1 MIAPSTFVISPPYRE
16 NVPLG
21 AAFWVGVGAL
31 FVATLTP
38 REAGREAIA
47 LLVTQ
52 IDRSPYLVDAIATL
66 SRKAASGDRE
76 ALEAFLLTTVF
87 VPTRKILFL
96 IGLSVLAW
104 PLVTAARTAE
114 WCRDAVALVRQAKI
128 ALVVCFGLLLL
139 VVPGGLRQMG
149 DGFARLSEDP
159 FGAPASVYARRL
171 LVPALAEASG
181 FRGGV
186 YYLAFSFLLGLLSV
200 LLLVIWCER
209 ARLRLPTWV
218 LLSIASSSF
227 IVYNHLM
234 PGYVDQMLV
243 VLVLSI
249 GLLPLDSRGRLAIVA
264 LGLVTHELSLLL
276 IGPVVIWAYTS
287 RERTAAAGVILA
299 YATYFA
305 VVHAPWIPGLAQE
318 HLSIAPMNWSPL
330 EYARAFPGRVL
341 LGIAA
346 ANKAFWLLMVLGVF
360 GACRARPG
368 RCGPLLFLAAAP
380 FLAIP
385 FAVDTSRFAGWTFVT
400 LLVAIRLT
408 AETGPSGMIPIKRV
422 ALANLFLPSVYV
434 GLNVEPALSP
444 GLYSLWRIAGLP

>member
-1 MIAPSTFVISPPYRE
+1 M
-16 NVPLG
+16 
-21 AAFWVGVGAL
+21 GAL

-96 IGLSVLAW
+96 IGLSILAW

-171 LVPALAEASG
+171 LVPALAEAIG

-264 LGLVTHELSLLL
+264 LGLVTHELSRSPDRARGHMGLHL
-276 IGPVVIWAYTS
+276 T
-287 RERTAAAGVILA
+287 RTNRSGRRGRA
-299 YATYFA
+299 YATCFA
-305 VVHAPWIPGLAQE
+305 VVHAPWIPGLAQQ

-330 EYARAFPGRVL
+330 DYARAFPGRLL

-368 RCGPLLFLAAAP
+368 SAGHFCSWPGPPCWPFRLPLIPAGSLAGR
-380 FLAIP
+380 
-385 FAVDTSRFAGWTFVT
+385 S
-400 LLVAIRLT
+400 
-408 AETGPSGMIPIKRV
+408 
-422 ALANLFLPSVYV
+422 
-434 GLNVEPALSP
+434 
-444 GLYSLWRIAGLP
+444 